1 MKRRFA
7 FSATLGLPLA
17 LLLAGCAKDNPYT
30 TSSNPLPPAPP
41 QATANAYDASA
52 YPAAPRDYG
61 RYRSWSWAQGRMPA
75 GASWATPEQMAE
87 AVAAGLDRR
96 GLRPARAG
104 NPADLQVSADLRV
117 ERRVRR
123 VYDDYGYGGN
133 YGGAYGRGPYGRDYY
148 GGYASAPIVRTYEE
162 QVLVVRIE
170 LLDGASRQPVWS
182 GSAEARAGGDSPSTN
197 REALR
202 DAVNRALEKYPPS

>member
-1 MKRRFA
+1 M
-7 FSATLGLPLA
+7 
-17 LLLAGCAKDNPYT
+17 
-30 TSSNPLPPAPP
+30 
-41 QATANAYDASA
+41 
-52 YPAAPRDYG
+52 
-61 RYRSWSWAQGRMPA
+61 
-75 GASWATPEQMAE
+75 
-87 AVAAGLDRR
+87 
-96 GLRPARAG
+96 
-104 NPADLQVSADLRV
+104 
-117 ERRVRR
+117 RR

-182 GSAEARAGGDSPSTN
+182 GSAEARAGGDSPSAN